1 MEMLKMDFA
10 LDKSISN
17 SELAVDNY
25 AAIQIKAT
33 KKMLE
38 NTSDIK
44 DNNDTRTLINKLNND
59 NTRYDYQS
67 EKIIHALHHHGHHHG
82 NHHGHH
88 HGGNDYHG
96 FHNYYNN
103 NDRHRGGGNRG
114 GGGGGD

>member
-1 MEMLKMDFA
+1 
-10 LDKSISN
+10 
-17 SELAVDNY
+17 
-25 AAIQIKAT
+25 
-33 KKMLE
+33 MLE

-67 EKIIHALHHHGHHHG
+67 EKIIHALHHHHGHHHG
-82 NHHGHH
+82 NHHDGHHHGHH

-96 FHNYYNN
+96 FHNYYYN

-114 GGGGGD
+114 GGGCGGD